1 MTQRQVAPEGA
12 GYDDLSTMKRSPV
25 LFLSALLLVAT
36 AACSKSA
43 PPEGALT
50 NDLRVAPG
58 APVGKRGVPD
68 DGVKPLP
75 LSLPLV
81 GKAGIPDDSI
91 KPVGASPV
99 PPPARR

>member
-12 GYDDLSTMKRSPV
+12 GYDDLSTMNRSPV

-58 APVGKRGVPD
+58 SPVGKRGVPD
-68 DGVKPLP
+68 DRVKPLP
-75 LSLPLV
+75 LPLPLV
-81 GKAGIPDDSI
+81 GKGGIPDDSI

>member
-12 GYDDLSTMKRSPV
+12 GYDVLSTMKRSPV